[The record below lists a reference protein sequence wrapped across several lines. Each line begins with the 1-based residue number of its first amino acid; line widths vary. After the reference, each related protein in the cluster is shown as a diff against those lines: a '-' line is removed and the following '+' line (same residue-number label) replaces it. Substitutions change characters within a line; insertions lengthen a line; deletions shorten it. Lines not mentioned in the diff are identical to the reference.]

1 MATRDNASYIDDKA
15 VMICESHLAMRKATA
30 APCVWNHERKYGESK
45 NHRVLLGDWRLS
57 ILNTECCQG
66 YDGLSLSLS
75 LTHTHT
81 HTHAVYNSHQLILSR
96 SLVTFASYWKR
107 LLQWRVLTSKDGCG
121 EGGGYILHCKHFT
134 LSTSGI
140 TDGAEGEDSDPNR
153 ELTSNKFCRPVGTMS
168 WRCMEERRYGSTHSP
183 RLY

>member
-1 MATRDNASYIDDKA
+1 MLRISMIRLWWFASRILLWGKRLQRH
-15 VMICESHLAMRKATA
+15 VFEITSGNMEKVRITESYWGTGGLVFWT
-30 APCVWNHERKYGESK
+30 
-45 NHRVLLGDWRLS
+45 LS
-57 ILNTECCQG
+57 VVRGMTD
-66 YDGLSLSLS
+66 YLSLSLS
-75 LTHTHT
+75 HTHT